1 MSLFDL
7 LKYDEVPIGGVLKD
21 PGNSRAYRTGLWSD
35 RIAIWDA
42 ETCTNCLQ
50 CWLVCPDESIVMDE
64 DGKMAGIDYDFCKA
78 CGLCVEE
85 CPTEP
90 KSLRIGKKSEVKKD

>member
-7 LKYDEVPIGGVLKD
+7 LKYDEVPIGGVVKD
-21 PGNSRAYRTGLWSD
+21 PGNSREYRTGLWSD
-35 RIAIWDA
+35 NVCIWNA

-50 CWLVCPDESIVMDE
+50 CWLVCPDESIVMDD
-64 DGKMAGIDYDFCKA
+64 DGKMAGVNYDFCKA

-85 CPTEP
+85 CPTDP
-90 KSLRIGKKSEVKKD
+90 KSLRIGKKSEVKQD